1 MQTAALVFGILG
13 GIAAVMGGIIIGG
26 VAIPTLASQLT
37 WTFWFGASAILF
49 LASIACGVISRRGGG
64 ED

>member
-1 MQTAALVFGILG
+1 MLTAALAFGILG
-13 GIAAVMGGIIIGG
+13 GTAAVMGGIIIGG

-37 WTFWFGASAILF
+37 WTFWFAASAIL
-49 LASIACGVISRRGGG
+49 LLSSIACGVIGRRGGG